1 MCSWTGFAKSAHG
14 QTCTQ
19 RTPPSQSA
27 WTSNTPHRCF
37 PPPVRPLPAPSR
49 TRKFAKPLAPPPTLT
64 YLLARP
70 LCHAHCAP
78 SCHTAR
84 ERAAL
89 DAMGRT
95 EFLNIFTPAELAAH
109 REARGGAGWPLVDHM
124 RGKVHISHPMINFPS
139 FLPRANPSPS
149 ISPHSTP
156 TLLPPRTH
164 LTLSLHTPHIHHR
177 SFSY

>member
-1 MCSWTGFAKSAHG
+1 MHT
-14 QTCTQ
+14 
-19 RTPPSQSA
+19 
-27 WTSNTPHRCF
+27 
-37 PPPVRPLPAPSR
+37 VLPA
-49 TRKFAKPLAPPPTLT
+49 A
-64 YLLARP
+64 
-70 LCHAHCAP
+70 
-78 SCHTAR
+78 TAR

-89 DAMGRT
+89 DAMVRT

-124 RGKVHISHPMINFPS
+124 RGKVHISHPIIDFPS

-149 ISPHSTP
+149 ISPHYTP